1 MAAPHRAPAPHRVTL
16 LREHSKHSP
25 LTAGGSH
32 HPPPP
37 VLLREDVLEPCAPE
51 NVRAPA
57 LLTQHRSHSP
67 VEKFRIYES
76 CGSESALRQSRQIA
90 SSVGLLALKP
100 HSFASPVP
108 PPE

>member
-1 MAAPHRAPAPHRVTL
+1 MAAPHRAPAPHRATL

-37 VLLREDVLEPCAPE
+37 VPLREDVLAPCAPE

-57 LLTQHRSHSP
+57 RAARYKFHSLA
-67 VEKFRIYES
+67 EMFRTCEPCES
-76 CGSESALRQSRQIA
+76 ELAPRQSRQIA
-90 SSVGLLALKP
+90 SSVALLVLKP
-100 HSFASPVP
+100 HS
-108 PPE
+108 